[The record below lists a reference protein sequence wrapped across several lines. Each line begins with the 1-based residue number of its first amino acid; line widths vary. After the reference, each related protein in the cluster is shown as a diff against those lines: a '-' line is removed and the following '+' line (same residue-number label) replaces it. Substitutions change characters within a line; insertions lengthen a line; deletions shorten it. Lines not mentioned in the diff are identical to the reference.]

1 MNAEL
6 KLVVFEEKNIL
17 NELLEL
23 LNQQYK
29 AILDKELVVLE
40 KLTTK
45 IEDMGKKLAT
55 IEIKRRNIVGDNN
68 FKDIIENSED
78 EHIKEAYVE
87 IKRLLNTLQLQKD
100 SNNTLIKQ
108 QLFFTNKMIKVIK
121 PSKSVGTYNSYG
133 NVIR

>member
-68 FKDIIENSED
+68 FKDIIENSDD